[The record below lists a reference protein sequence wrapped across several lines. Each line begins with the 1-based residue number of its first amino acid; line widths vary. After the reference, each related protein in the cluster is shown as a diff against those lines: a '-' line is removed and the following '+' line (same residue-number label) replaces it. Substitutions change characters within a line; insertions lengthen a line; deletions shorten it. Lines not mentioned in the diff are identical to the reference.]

1 MNAVV
6 QPRRLLLPMMV
17 ADLDA
22 VLAIEQVAYTHPWT
36 RGNFI
41 DSLHAGYLAQTLY
54 DATGVLV
61 AYSLA
66 MPGVDEMH
74 LLNLT
79 VAPAH
84 QGLGHARHMLDALYQ
99 VCRERTMHKLWLE
112 VRVNNERAL
121 RLYESYGFLRVGVRR
136 DYYPFSSTQR
146 EDAVVMALDISD
158 AGATP

>member
-6 QPRRLLLPMMV
+6 QPRRMLLPMMV

-22 VLAIEQVAYTHPWT
+22 VLAIEQLAYTHPWT

-41 DSLHAGYLAQTLY
+41 DSLHAGYVAQTLHDEG
-54 DATGVLV
+54 DALTG
-61 AYSLA
+61 YYLA

-79 VAPAH
+79 VAQAS
-84 QGLGHARHMLDALYQ
+84 QGQGHARYMLDALCHE
-99 VCRERTMHKLWLE
+99 CRERALHKLWLE
-112 VRVNNERAL
+112 VRVSNERAL
-121 RLYESYGFLRVGVRR
+121 KLYELYGFESIGVRR

-146 EDAVVMALDISD
+146 EDAVVMGLDIAE
-158 AGATP
+158 AGAP